1 MFVLIDSL
9 LKFYRYDSIFY
20 ILIFNITDTI
30 VAFIFLSSDDMSTEL
45 ALRVKNR
52 RLAQKLTQEGL
63 ANRSGVPFGTLKKF
77 ERTGQISLISFIK
90 LVTALGDEG
99 TLEKL
104 LLKPKFD
111 NIDEVLK
118 NKKEPLRGTI
128 K

>member
-1 MFVLIDSL
+1 MTFV
-9 LKFYRYDSIFY
+9 
-20 ILIFNITDTI
+20 
-30 VAFIFLSSDDMSTEL
+30 FLSSDDISTEL

-77 ERTGQISLISFIK
+77 ERSGQISLISFIK

-99 TLEKL
+99 ALEKL

-111 NIDEVLK
+111 SIDEVLK
-118 NKKEPLRGTI
+118 RKKEPLRGTI

>member
-1 MFVLIDSL
+1 M
-9 LKFYRYDSIFY
+9 
-20 ILIFNITDTI
+20 
-30 VAFIFLSSDDMSTEL
+30 AFIFLSSDDISTEL

-77 ERTGQISLISFIK
+77 ERTGQISLISFVK

-111 NIDEVLK
+111 SIDEVLK
-118 NKKEPLRGTI
+118 RKKEPLRGTI

>member
-1 MFVLIDSL
+1 MAFV
-9 LKFYRYDSIFY
+9 
-20 ILIFNITDTI
+20 
-30 VAFIFLSSDDMSTEL
+30 FISSDDISTEL

-77 ERTGQISLISFIK
+77 ERSGQISLISFIK

-99 TLEKL
+99 ALEKL

-111 NIDEVLK
+111 SIDEVLK
-118 NKKEPLRGTI
+118 HKKEPLRGTI